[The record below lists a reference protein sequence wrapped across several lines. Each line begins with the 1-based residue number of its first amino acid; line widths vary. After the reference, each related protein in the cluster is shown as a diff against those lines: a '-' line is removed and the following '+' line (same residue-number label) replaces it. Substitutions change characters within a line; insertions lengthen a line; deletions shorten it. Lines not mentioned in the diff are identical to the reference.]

1 MKTYKTFI
9 YIHIHIYSEITFDF
23 LVCMCIDCFKDM
35 KRRNVNRTNNFP
47 RISVS
52 SLKMSFPLLS
62 QLLLKFFIYDKY
74 LPEKKN
80 TRRNVLNKKTG
91 SKEILI

>member
-1 MKTYKTFI
+1 
-9 YIHIHIYSEITFDF
+9 
-23 LVCMCIDCFKDM
+23 M
-35 KRRNVNRTNNFP
+35 KRQNVNRTNNFP

-74 LPEKKN
+74 LPEKKK

-91 SKEILI
+91 SKEILIWIQVNTYTKNNNNNNKIHIY